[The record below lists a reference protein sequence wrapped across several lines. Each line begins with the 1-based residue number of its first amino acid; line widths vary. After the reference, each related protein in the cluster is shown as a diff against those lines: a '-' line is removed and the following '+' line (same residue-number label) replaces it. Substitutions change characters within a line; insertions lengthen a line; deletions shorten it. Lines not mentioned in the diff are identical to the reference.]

1 MAPRIPATIDRKLLG
16 IYLSDH
22 LTGSTAGLGRVERMA
37 KDFTDTPFRAEL
49 ARLVEELTREREL
62 LRNLIHQ
69 LGVPQRPHRQ
79 AAAWL
84 AEHAGRLKLNGRI
97 VGRSPLTLVLE
108 SELMRAA
115 VLGKIGGWQTILEHA
130 AELGLDPATYER
142 LIEDGHA
149 QIEILGRIH
158 EHARRNAFRAG
169 GSISG

>member
-1 MAPRIPATIDRKLLG
+1 MAPHIPDTIDKKLLG

-22 LTGSTAGLGRVERMA
+22 LTGATAGLGRVERMA

-49 ARLVEELTREREL
+49 SRLVEELSRERVQ
-62 LRNLIHQ
+62 LRTLIHQ

-84 AEHAGRLKLNGRI
+84 AEHAGRLKLNGRLFR
-97 VGRSPLTLVLE
+97 RSPLTLVLE

-115 VLGKIGGWQTILEHA
+115 VMGKIGGWQTILEHA
-130 AELGLDPATYER
+130 TELGLDPATFTT

-149 QIEILGRIH
+149 QIEVLGRIH
-158 EHARRNAFRAG
+158 EHARKNAFRAG
-169 GSISG
+169 GDITG